1 MSQSAGA
8 DTASLGKRDRHSGND
23 RQVQAIDVLLANKS
37 ETFSATVF
45 ELCRQLVWLDDE
57 PGFLMAVATGQLQA
71 MITQ

>member
-23 RQVQAIDVLLANKS
+23 RQVQAIDVLLAYQPAA
-37 ETFSATVF
+37 FRATVF
-45 ELCRQLVWLDDE
+45 ELYRQLGWLDDE